1 MTLQHMSKEGQI
13 RTKAVYEDPELVAGY
28 IKSQSKNPPLQ
39 ESVELFAR
47 TLPGTRVIDIGCGPG
62 HDTHHFA
69 KLGYQAT
76 GIDYSSEM
84 IKAAKSVKITD
95 NPPAFFQLDMK
106 QLGRVFPANSYD
118 GAWASA
124 SLLHIPETDTPTVL
138 KGIHRIVRDAGQV
151 YIGLKEGKQGEYM
164 VAEDKYGKP
173 MEREFTLWEKDKFQ
187 KLTEKSGFK
196 TVRAETEKKGQT
208 SWLNFYLQVKK

>member
-1 MTLQHMSKEGQI
+1 MSKEGQI

-28 IKSQSKNPPLQ
+28 IKSQSKNPPLKN
-39 ESVELFAR
+39 SVELFAL
-47 TLPGTRVIDIGCGPG
+47 TLPGKRVIDIGCGPG

-84 IKAAKSVKITD
+84 IKAAKSVEITD

-106 QLGRVFPANSYD
+106 QIGRVFPANSYD

-124 SLLHIPETDTPTVL
+124 SLLHIPETETPTVL
-138 KGIHRIVRDAGQV
+138 KGIHRIVRDAGQI

-187 KLTEKSGFK
+187 ELTEKSGFK